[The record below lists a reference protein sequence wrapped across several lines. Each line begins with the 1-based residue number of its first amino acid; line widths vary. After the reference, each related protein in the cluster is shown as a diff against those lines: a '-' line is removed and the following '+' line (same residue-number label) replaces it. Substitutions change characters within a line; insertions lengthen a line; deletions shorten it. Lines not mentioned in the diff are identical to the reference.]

1 MKSKTSF
8 LLTLLFVVTC
18 FVVKAQEHKWN
29 IFPGTDDS
37 TKTQVAKG
45 EKITG
50 FQLDFN
56 AKPGEIKVQQDT
68 RIDKITQFIGEPQ
81 GASPNVKI
89 KGFRVQL
96 FFDTDKD
103 VVNQKRA
110 DYLGRYNDKPAYV
123 DYLQPN
129 FRLRVGN
136 FRTKLQ
142 AQKWQDEVKNDFPD
156 AIIVEDWIDLP
167 DLKTEE
173 K

>member
-1 MKSKTSF
+1 M
-8 LLTLLFVVTC
+8 TC
-18 FVVKAQEHKWN
+18 FGVQAQEHNWN
-29 IFPGTDDS
+29 LFPGAQDS
-37 TKTQVAKG
+37 TKIQVNKDQ
-45 EKITG
+45 KITG

-56 AKPGEIKVQQDT
+56 AKPGEVKVQQDA

-81 GASPNVKI
+81 GVNPGVKI

-103 VVNQKRA
+103 QVNQKRA
-110 DYLGRYNDKPAYV
+110 DYLARYNDKPAYV

-156 AIIVEDWIDLP
+156 AIIVEDWVDLP
-167 DLKTEE
+167 ELKITE
-173 K
+173 